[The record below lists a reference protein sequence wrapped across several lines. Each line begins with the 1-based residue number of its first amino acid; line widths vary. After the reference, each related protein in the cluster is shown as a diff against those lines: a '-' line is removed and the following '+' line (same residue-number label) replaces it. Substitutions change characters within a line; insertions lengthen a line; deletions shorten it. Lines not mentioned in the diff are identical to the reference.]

1 MNSNAYNE
9 ELKRAASQMIADDG
23 FIIAQYPKIIN
34 GDGIA
39 SLAALPFLS
48 LYCHEANEC
57 LGGNII
63 EFSKESTVKDLRNGL
78 KLSGERF
85 NKALAAIS
93 SIDDEQDRVFRGKS
107 IFKWLLLVGS
117 IKYNNLGVYVSPDN
131 RIVFNTHLG
140 GYYLRKTNLGI
151 EEQSQKAFQ
160 IGYILGSSAVTLYS
174 HSIVFQ
180 KHFETVT
187 TSVGKYGYIDFN
199 TNSKDKPFS
208 VLREKDLALYLLYLT
223 SMIGAHQFFFKD
235 CFPAN
240 SSWRFRQSYI
250 MGHFVWQGLHIILKH
265 YSAKGVASELNLSE
279 LETIVNDGRYLF
291 PSKLRNCM
299 MHYGFIDRKGPVIDE
314 NKYNP
319 DILLFGLIE
328 TIYDEMDAITYMEK
342 LNQYFDEAGRY
353 LNKLFNIDKTKV
365 KWDL

>member
-1 MNSNAYNE
+1 MNSNAYDE
-9 ELKRAASQMIADDG
+9 ELNRAALQLIADDG
-23 FIIAQYPKIIN
+23 FIIAQYPKITN

-78 KLSGERF
+78 KLSGEKF
-85 NKALAAIS
+85 NKALDAIS
-93 SIDDEQDRVFRGKS
+93 AIDAEQDRVFRDKLR
-107 IFKWLLLVGS
+107 FKWLPLVGS
-117 IKYNNLGVYVSPDN
+117 IKYNNLGVYISPDN

-140 GYYLRKTNLGI
+140 GYYLRKTNLEI

-160 IGYILGSSAVTLYS
+160 IGYILGSSAATLYS
-174 HSIVFQ
+174 QSVIFQ
-180 KHFETVT
+180 KRFETAAKP
-187 TSVGKYGYIDFN
+187 VGKYGYIDFN
-199 TNSKDKPFS
+199 TNSSDKPFS
-208 VLREKDLALYLLYLT
+208 VLHEKNLALYLLYLA
-223 SMIGAHQFFFKD
+223 SMVGAHQFFFND
-235 CFPAN
+235 CYSAN

-265 YSAKGVASELNLSE
+265 YSAKGVVSELNLSK

-299 MHYGFIDRKGPVIDE
+299 MHYGFIDKKGPVIDE

-328 TIYDEMDAITYMEK
+328 TIYDEMDAITYLKK
-342 LNQYFDEAGRY
+342 LNQYFDEVGRY
-353 LNKLFNIDKTKV
+353 LNMLFNIDKTMV